1 MPDCTLIQT
10 GESPTPLSLA
20 LSFSKPRGEC
30 HCTKAANQLSN
41 KLSHAQHLDEVTWTT
56 KNWHGLQMQRLSVVL
71 HTAVAWQTVNELAC
85 GESGIVHGAECIAVL
100 NGVA

>member
-1 MPDCTLIQT
+1 MDNK
-10 GESPTPLSLA
+10 ELA
-20 LSFSKPRGEC
+20 R
-30 HCTKAANQLSN
+30 
-41 KLSHAQHLDEVTWTT
+41 V
-56 KNWHGLQMQRLSVVL
+56 GLQMQRLSVVL

>member
-1 MPDCTLIQT
+1 MAD
-10 GESPTPLSLA
+10 
-20 LSFSKPRGEC
+20 
-30 HCTKAANQLSN
+30 QLSN
-41 KLSHAQHLDEVTWTT
+41 KLSHDAQHLVEVTFMGTT

-85 GESGIVHGAECIAVL
+85 GDSGIVHGAKCIAVL

>member
-1 MPDCTLIQT
+1 MLQ
-10 GESPTPLSLA
+10 
-20 LSFSKPRGEC
+20 
-30 HCTKAANQLSN
+30 
-41 KLSHAQHLDEVTWTT
+41 VTWTT

-85 GESGIVHGAECIAVL
+85 GDSGIVHGAKCIAAL

>member
-1 MPDCTLIQT
+1 MGAGYGSKLKTRDRSPPSRGTSPPPELT
-10 GESPTPLSLA
+10 FKESFPFD
-20 LSFSKPRGEC
+20 FS
-30 HCTKAANQLSN
+30 
-41 KLSHAQHLDEVTWTT
+41 WTT

-85 GESGIVHGAECIAVL
+85 GDSGIVHGAKCIAVL